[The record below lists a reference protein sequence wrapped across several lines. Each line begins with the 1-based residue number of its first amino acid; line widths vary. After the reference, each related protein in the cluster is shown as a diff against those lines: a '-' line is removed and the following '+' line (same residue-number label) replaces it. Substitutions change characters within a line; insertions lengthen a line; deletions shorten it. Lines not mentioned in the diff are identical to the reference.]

1 MLAWPLVFA
10 KGLLIG
16 IANIIPGVSGGTFA
30 LLLGIYERLVGAIR
44 SVNLLTLRR
53 ARGLFS
59 APGRKLFRE
68 EWKRID
74 GTFLLVLAAGAIAAI
89 VASSRP
95 IKYLLAEH
103 PAPTLAFFAGLVLPS
118 LAVPYGLMKRRGALE
133 AGFALAGAALVVG
146 ISFVDCAGAGQAG
159 YLVTFLC
166 AILAIS
172 AMILPGISGS
182 FLLLIL
188 GQYGHI
194 IEALDSLNS
203 WAIGGFS
210 PRAFPWAGAGL
221 LGAFCA
227 GAGAGLAAF
236 TRLLAWLLKR
246 FHSQTMGFLVG
257 LIVGSLWTLWPFKDY
272 ASAERIPEAANVW
285 PARFDATV
293 AWSLLAF
300 AAGLAAAAGVMLV
313 GRARTKRRQEGSDP
327 RRTPPGFPRPAA
339 PDQPHCVPPNGKSDA
354 APESKEGT

>member
-1 MLAWPLVFA
+1 VVLTWPLVFA

-16 IANIIPGVSGGTFA
+16 VASIIPGVSGGTFA
-30 LLLGIYERLVGAIR
+30 LLLGIYARLVDAIR

-53 ARGLFS
+53 ALGVLRAS
-59 APGRKLFRE
+59 GRKPFRE

-74 GTFLLVLAAGAIAAI
+74 GTFLLVLAAGAGVAI

-103 PAPTLAFFAGLVLPS
+103 PAPTLAFFAGLILPS
-118 LAVPYGLMKRRGALE
+118 MAVPYGLMKRRGALE
-133 AGFALAGAALVVG
+133 AGLALAGAALVVG
-146 ISFVDCAGAGQAG
+146 ISFLDCGQAGQAS

-166 AILAIS
+166 AVLAIS

-182 FLLLIL
+182 FLLLLL

-194 IEALDSLNS
+194 IDALAALSS
-203 WAIGGFS
+203 WVSGGLS
-210 PRAFPWAGAGL
+210 PRALPWAAAGL

-227 GAGAGLAAF
+227 GAAIGLAAF
-236 TRLLAWLLKR
+236 TRLLAWLMKR
-246 FHSQTMGFLVG
+246 FHSQVMGFLIG

-300 AAGLAAAAGVMLV
+300 AAGMVAAVGVMMA
-313 GRARTKRRQEGSDP
+313 GRARTRRNGEGSTCPVAGGRSSVVGDQEPATEDRGP
-327 RRTPPGFPRPAA
+327 RAE
-339 PDQPHCVPPNGKSDA
+339 D
-354 APESKEGT
+354 